1 MEDLISRQA
10 AIKVIKNYCENEC
23 DIAEDNWCPD
33 CQYEQFVKLLEE
45 LPSAKPRK
53 SYTKADYIMC
63 LHGEYGCSYMKAE
76 KAHEKA
82 LEYLRDTSMLK
93 G

>member
-1 MEDLISRQA
+1 MDDLIYRQE
-10 AIKVIKNYCENEC
+10 AIDCVTYDVEYTIEC
-23 DIAEDNWCPD
+23 LKD
-33 CQYEQFVKLLEE
+33 
-45 LPSAKPRK
+45 LPSVQK

-63 LHGEYGCSYMKAE
+63 LHKQYGCDLIKAE

-82 LEYLRDTSMLK
+82 LQYLRDNTLMK

>member
-1 MEDLISRQA
+1 MKDDAISRQE
-10 AIKVIKNYCENEC
+10 AIECVSYDVEHTIKCLKN
-23 DIAEDNWCPD
+23 
-33 CQYEQFVKLLEE
+33 
-45 LPSAKPRK
+45 LPSIPIQK

-63 LHGEYGCSYMKAE
+63 LHKQYGCDLIKAE

-82 LEYLRDTSMLK
+82 LQYLRDNMLMR

>member
-1 MEDLISRQA
+1 MNKVVDSQA
-10 AIKVIKNYCENEC
+10 AIDAINSHFGFSVEEEYGSAVQEVINS
-23 DIAEDNWCPD
+23 
-33 CQYEQFVKLLEE
+33 
-45 LPSAKPRK
+45 LPPAKPRK

-63 LHGEYGCSYMKAE
+63 LHEEYGCSCTKAE

>member
-1 MEDLISRQA
+1 MVDDLISRQA
-10 AIKVIKNYCENEC
+10 AIECVSYDVEHTIKCLKN
-23 DIAEDNWCPD
+23 
-33 CQYEQFVKLLEE
+33 
-45 LPSAKPRK
+45 LPSIQK

-63 LHGEYGCSYMKAE
+63 LHKQYGCDLIKAE

-82 LEYLRDTSMLK
+82 LQYLRDNMMIK

>member
-1 MEDLISRQA
+1 MRDLIERLA
-10 AIKVIKNYCENEC
+10 AIEC
-23 DIAEDNWCPD
+23 VSYDVEHTIQCLKD
-33 CQYEQFVKLLEE
+33 
-45 LPSAKPRK
+45 LPPMQK

-63 LHGEYGCSYMKAE
+63 LHKQYGCDLIKAE

-82 LEYLRDTSMLK
+82 LQYLRDNTLVR